1 MKAIILSGDSGSRLH
16 PLTLAI
22 PKQLLPIYDK
32 PMVYYPIEMLVKVGI
47 IDILIITSEENQT
60 LFKRALGD
68 GSQFGATLSYA
79 CQKAP
84 EGVAQAITIG
94 RNFIGNDHV
103 ILITGD
109 TIIVGKSFAAQLQ
122 KAIKAAEKSANATV
136 FATIDNDENQ
146 YGKVITNR
154 QGKVEDIVGKSS
166 GSLDLAIAGVYVFP
180 NVVVECVKQIQP
192 SERNRFEITD
202 VNRIFNDRNKLQL
215 QRINRDCQ
223 WLDTNTFDNLLRCAQ
238 IIQKQTKTEI

>member
-1 MKAIILSGDSGSRLH
+1 MKGIILSGDSGTRLN

-32 PMVYYPIEMLVKVGI
+32 SMVYYPIELLVKADI
-47 IDILIITSEENQT
+47 TDILIITSEENQT
-60 LFKRALGD
+60 LFKCTLGA
-68 GSQFGATLSYA
+68 GSKLGATVTYD
-79 CQKAP
+79 CQKSP
-84 EGVAQAITIG
+84 DGIAQAITIG

-103 ILITGD
+103 CLITGD
-109 TIIVGKSFAAQLQ
+109 TIIVGESFTVQLQ
-122 KAIKAAEKSANATV
+122 KDIKAAEKSANATV
-136 FATIDNDENQ
+136 FATIADDENQ

-166 GSLDLAIAGVYVFP
+166 RCLDLSIAGVYVFP
-180 NVVVECVKQIQP
+180 NDVVDCVKQIRP

-202 VNRIFNDRNKLQL
+202 VNRIFYDRNKLQL

>member
-47 IDILIITSEENQT
+47 TDILLITSEEDQT

-94 RNFIGNDHV
+94 RDCIGNDHV

-109 TIIVGKSFAAQLQ
+109 TIIVGESFAAQLQ

-136 FATIDNDENQ
+136 FATIDDDENQ

-180 NVVVECVKQIQP
+180 NDVVECVKQIQP

-202 VNRIFNDRNKLQL
+202 VNRIFKDRNKLQL

-223 WLDTNTFDNLLRCAQ
+223 WLDTNTFDNLLKCSQ

>member
-16 PLTLAI
+16 PLTLAT

-32 PMVYYPIEMLVKVGI
+32 PMVYYPIELLVKRGI
-47 IDILIITSEENQT
+47 SDILIITSEEDQT
-60 LFKRALGD
+60 LFKRTLGG
-68 GSQFGATLSYA
+68 GSQFEATLSFA
-79 CQKAP
+79 C
-84 EGVAQAITIG
+84 
-94 RNFIGNDHV
+94 
-103 ILITGD
+103 
-109 TIIVGKSFAAQLQ
+109 Q

-136 FATIDNDENQ
+136 FATIDDDENQ
-146 YGKVITNR
+146 YGKVITNSR
-154 QGKVEDIVGKSS
+154 GKVEDIVGKSS

-180 NVVVECVKQIQP
+180 NVVVECVKQDQP

-215 QRINRDCQ
+215 QRINSDCQ
-223 WLDTNTFDNLLRCAQ
+223 WLNTNTFDNLLRCAQ

>member
-1 MKAIILSGDSGSRLH
+1 MKGIILSGDSGMRLH
-16 PLTLAI
+16 PLAIAI

-32 PMVYYPIEMLVKVGI
+32 PMVFRPIELLVKAGI
-47 IDILIITSEENQT
+47 TEILIITSEEDHT
-60 LFKRALGD
+60 LFKRALRD
-68 GSQFGATLSYA
+68 GSQFGATFSYA

-84 EGVAQAITIG
+84 EGIAQAITIG
-94 RNFIGNDHV
+94 REFIGNDHLT
-103 ILITGD
+103 LITGD
-109 TIIVGKSFAAQLQ
+109 TIIVGESFIAQLQ
-122 KAIKAAEKSANATV
+122 KAIKAVEKSGNATV
-136 FATIDNDENQ
+136 FATTDDDENQ

-166 GSLDLAIAGVYVFP
+166 GCLDLAIAGVYVFP
-180 NVVVECVKQIQP
+180 NDVVECVKQIQP

>member
-1 MKAIILSGDSGSRLH
+1 M
-16 PLTLAI
+16 
-22 PKQLLPIYDK
+22 
-32 PMVYYPIEMLVKVGI
+32 
-47 IDILIITSEENQT
+47 
-60 LFKRALGD
+60 GD
-68 GSQFGATLSYA
+68 GSQFGAVLSYA
-79 CQKAP
+79 CQKTP
-84 EGVAQAITIG
+84 EGIAQAITIG
-94 RNFIGNDHV
+94 RDFIGNDHV

-109 TIIVGKSFAAQLQ
+109 TIIVGECFIVQLQ

-136 FATIDNDENQ
+136 FATIDDDENQ

-166 GSLDLAIAGVYVFP
+166 GCLDLAIAGVYVFP
-180 NVVVECVKQIQP
+180 NDVVECVKQIQP

-238 IIQKQTKTEI
+238 IIQKHTKTEI